1 MHDNGLTNAKLEIVH
16 EVDSLQWRWVETEF
30 GNVCV
35 LQQQGQSVGPITK
48 VKGDYTRVGTH
59 EPFFNGSYSPL

>member
-1 MHDNGLTNAKLEIVH
+1 MHDNSLTDTKFEIVH
-16 EVDSLQWRWVETEF
+16 EVDSLQRRRVETEF
-30 GNVCV
+30 GNIRI
-35 LQQQGQSVGPITK
+35 LQQQGRSAGSITK